1 MAESRRQLLSIG
13 VLFIIAV
20 VAILLYAAKLIGS
33 WLNIFPV
40 IFILFGAWEV
50 VMAFIRAQSPQK
62 YERTPF
68 GTLEMGII
76 IIALGVAW
84 LVYSTNWLYSLALLI
99 LVLGAIAITS
109 ALRRKKS

>member
-1 MAESRRQLLSIG
+1 VSESRRQLLSIG
-13 VLFIIAV
+13 VLFIIIV
-20 VAILLYAAKLIGS
+20 VAILLYAANLIGN
-33 WLNIFPV
+33 WLNIFPT

-76 IIALGVAW
+76 IMAVGGAW
-84 LVYSTNWLYSLALLI
+84 LIFRTNWLYSLALLI
-99 LVLGAIAITS
+99 LVLGAIAIAS
-109 ALRRKKS
+109 ALRRKKP

>member
-13 VLFIIAV
+13 VLFIIIV
-20 VAILLYAAKLIGS
+20 VAILSYAAKLIGN
-33 WLNIFPV
+33 WLNIFPT

-50 VMAFIRAQSPQK
+50 VMAFIRSTSPQK

-76 IIALGVAW
+76 IMALGGAW
-84 LVYSTNWLYSLALLI
+84 LVWRTNWLYSIALLI
-99 LVLGAIAITS
+99 LVLGVIAVVS
-109 ALRRKKS
+109 AMRRKTP